1 MGESQWQN
9 PNGIFCRVPRPLPP
23 TEGVEERRTHLGA
36 EAPKAVPGAQDRFS
50 WGRPQRFKRVYQHS
64 SGDFMGFDGNFDWDL
79 DLDS

>member
-36 EAPKAVPGAQDRFS
+36 EAPKAVPGPRIGSA
-50 WGRPQRFKRVYQHS
+50 G
-64 SGDFMGFDGNFDWDL
+64 GDPNGLSAFTSTVLVISWDL
-79 DLDS
+79 MGI